1 MNTPMQQQTPQP
13 VCVAVPEAKRYA
25 RIAVRAIAFDGS
37 TLTLDIQGEGFS
49 YARLVFRDVVGFRV
63 LDERDLTEFWNTYSE
78 PNGWLWEVR
87 SGGWHDLERIRATFN
102 PGEFVDGLREFFVVD
117 DKCVSVLC
125 RTPPELIEL
134 GADPAARAIV
144 G

>member
-1 MNTPMQQQTPQP
+1 MQPNVPNPICVP
-13 VCVAVPEAKRYA
+13 VLEARRYI
-25 RIAVRAIAFDGS
+25 RKTVRGMSFDGS

-49 YARLVFRDVVGFRV
+49 YARLVFHDVFGFRV

-87 SGGWHDLERIRATFN
+87 SGGWHDLERKRTTFN
-102 PGEFVDGLREFFVVD
+102 PGEFVSMLREFLVVD

-125 RTPPELIEL
+125 RDAPKLVDIGANPPT
-134 GADPAARAIV
+134 A
-144 G
+144 